1 MSAFSHKELAYLH
14 SEEFKLAR
22 LATTDPTGDPH
33 VVPTG
38 WSYNPDHDS
47 IDIRGMNLEATQ
59 KYRNVARSGRA
70 AVVIDDVLP
79 PWQPR
84 AILVK
89 GAAEALDELIRIHPE
104 KIISWGLHS
113 DRIGERHSRTVN

>member
-1 MSAFSHKELAYLH
+1 MSAFSDEELTYLH
-14 SEEFKLAR
+14 SVAR

-38 WSYNPDHDS
+38 WSHNPDHDT
-47 IDIRGMNLEATQ
+47 IDIRGMNLEATH

-89 GAAEALDELIRIHPE
+89 GAAEALDELIRIHSE
-104 KIISWGLHS
+104 KITSWGLHS